1 MTMIFKNYG
10 GIYQFAL
17 QNEHDLARIEELDL
31 ARWAA
36 TSAPL
41 RDLQIDDT
49 LRGYLDPDGTGR
61 MRAAQLTEARD
72 WLFARLTKRDAVG
85 AKKSVVALDAF
96 AKDGDGAKLH
106 GAAVRVNRDQ
116 GLADSKSIELATV
129 QGFKSGYAKLLANG
143 DGVVPPGPVKEDDL
157 KAFIAEVIPVVGSK
171 PDRGGEEGLDAAL
184 VERFKSE
191 GAKWIEW
198 NGKRAEASVWGDDT
212 QAALDLVTS
221 FEPRLDRYFLQCELL
236 RQQAATAEG
245 LRLKED
251 DLRALNVG
259 DTAVLA
265 THLSDAPLASPVASG
280 ELALDAEINALHA
293 AGFASLLEKVI
304 RREKPDLRALTR
316 DSWAEV
322 RGVFDGYRAWLAAR
336 PADPFEKLGEAR
348 LRELLASDLPARTLE
363 LIATDAAAQAEIDLI
378 DQLEKL
384 ILLCRWIIDIGNN
397 FVNVSGIYDRRVPNL
412 VDVGS
417 LVIDARRLE
426 FCMKVTDRAAHKA
439 VASESRCY
447 LIYADIF
454 EKEGGPQSY
463 QIVAPVTGGERGRL
477 RVGKRGIFVDKK
489 GKQWDAQIKEIVEN
503 PISVRE
509 AAFAPFRRAAEFIG
523 TKIEEWIGSAAES
536 QQAGLASATEAG
548 VTRARTS
555 AERAAA
561 APTAAP
567 AAPAAPA
574 AAASPPKEG
583 LNINSL
589 IVGGGVALAGVGAV
603 VASLFGALTS
613 LTGWAAILGVVLAV
627 LAISALAGWVKL
639 RKRDMGLLLEASGWA
654 MNVHM
659 KVTARVAPLFAFTPD
674 LPKSAEI
681 DKRDVLP
688 PVPGE
693 GRVKRLLTLLLLT
706 ILGAVVF
713 FALRQRGVIRL

>member
-1 MTMIFKNYG
+1 MIFKNYG

-17 QNEHDLARIEELDL
+17 QSEHDLARIEELDL

-41 RDLQIDDT
+41 KDLQIDDT

-72 WLFARLTKRDAVG
+72 WLFARLAKRDAVG
-85 AKKSVVALDAF
+85 AKKATLALDAF
-96 AKDGDGAKLH
+96 AKEGDGLKLR
-106 GAAVRVNRDQ
+106 AAAERVNRDQ
-116 GLADSKSIELATV
+116 GAADAKSIELAVV

-143 DGVVPPGPVKEDDL
+143 DGVIPPGPVEAEDL
-157 KAFIAEVIPVVGSK
+157 KGFIAEIIPVVGSK
-171 PDRGGEEGLDAAL
+171 PDRGGEAGVDAAL

-221 FEPRLDRYFLQCELL
+221 FEARVDRYFLQCELL

-251 DLRALNVG
+251 DLRALHGG
-259 DTAVLA
+259 DTAALS
-265 THLSDAPLASPVASG
+265 THLTDAPLTSPVASG
-280 ELALDAEINALHA
+280 ELDLDAEVNAIHA
-293 AGFASLLEKVI
+293 AGFASLVEKVL
-304 RREKPDLRALTR
+304 RRAKPELRALTR

-336 PADPFEKLGEAR
+336 PADPFDTLGEAR
-348 LRELLASDLPARTLE
+348 LRELLASDLPARALE
-363 LIATDAAAQAEIDLI
+363 LIATDSAAQAEIDLI

-384 ILLCRWIIDIGNN
+384 LLLCRWIIDIGNN

-426 FCMKVTDRAAHKA
+426 FCMKVSDVAAHKA
-439 VASESRCY
+439 VASASRCY

-454 EKEGGPQSY
+454 EKEGGPKSY

-477 RVGKRGIFVDKK
+477 RVGKRGIFVDKH

-509 AAFAPFRRAAEFIG
+509 AAFAPFRRAADFIG
-523 TKIEEWIGSAAES
+523 NKIEEWIGSAADS
-536 QQAGLASATEAG
+536 QQASLASSTEAG
-548 VTRARTS
+548 VARARAS
-555 AERAAA
+555 AERAGA

-567 AAPAAPA
+567 AGATAARA
-574 AAASPPKEG
+574 AAPPKEG
-583 LNINSL
+583 LNVNSL
-589 IVGGGVALAGVGAV
+589 IVGGGVALAGIGAV

-613 LTGWAAILGVVLAV
+613 LTGWIAILGVALAV

-706 ILGAVVF
+706 VLAAVAF
-713 FALRQRGVIRL
+713 YALRHRGIIRL